1 MYILKNKAKINYKNL
16 KKIEEEKNKEI
27 ELEINNLDNEINL
40 IKRNNKTLE
49 NELNDL
55 KKIYNQKIYSDKEK
69 IEKKYIDSIEEN
81 KIDYFLE
88 VNDITNINY
97 EIEDIQKEINE
108 KKL

>member
-1 MYILKNKAKINYKNL
+1 M
-16 KKIEEEKNKEI
+16 
-27 ELEINNLDNEINL
+27 DNEINL

-108 KKL
+108 KY